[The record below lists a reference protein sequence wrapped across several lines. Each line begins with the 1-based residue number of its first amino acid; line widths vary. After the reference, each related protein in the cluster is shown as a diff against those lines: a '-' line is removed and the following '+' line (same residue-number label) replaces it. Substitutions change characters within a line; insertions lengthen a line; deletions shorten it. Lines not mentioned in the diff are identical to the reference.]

1 MGCSNEIAV
10 EKPTEKKGY
19 PGCLLTVPL
28 EWEITSLVALN
39 FPTLIFVWKNELL
52 SSNYYIKE
60 ILVILKKSKEELT
73 V

>member
-1 MGCSNEIAV
+1 MGCSNEITV

-52 SSNYYIKE
+52 SSN
-60 ILVILKKSKEELT
+60 
-73 V
+73 